1 MKRFTWLLIAVFAL
15 TMSAACGG
23 KKEDK
28 GGKKGGTAEKGD
40 KGGKKGGGGAT
51 IDEAK
56 AKELA
61 AIEVAGFKSGGARA
75 TKTMAMPSYDA
86 EAANEKGKKI
96 HVDVMAQGCVACMP
110 LDVEK
115 WKANPNLKSMLPKIH
130 KDNPDLVWEVEEIE
144 AAGLKG
150 ISIYKR
156 SFASSNEGKT
166 KGTAHGVQVHYHNG
180 VNQLVLTVSAR
191 GGGMANSAEELA
203 ASVSKDEFVAA
214 AKKFLE
220 AFGPKI

>member
-1 MKRFTWLLIAVFAL
+1 MKRFTWLLIAAFAL

-23 KKEDK
+23 KKDDK
-28 GGKKGGTAEKGD
+28 GGKKAGTAAKGD
-40 KGGKKGGGGAT
+40 KAGKKGGGAK
-51 IDEAK
+51 IDEAR

-61 AIEVAGFKSGGARA
+61 VIDVAGFVRGGDRA

-96 HVDVMAQGCVACMP
+96 HVDVMAQGCMMCMP
-110 LDVEK
+110 LDVDK
-115 WKANPNLKSMLPKIH
+115 WKSNENLKSMLPKIH
-130 KDNPDLVWEVEEIE
+130 KDNPDLVWEVEGIE

-156 SFASSNEGKT
+156 SFASSNEGKSR
-166 KGTAHGVQVHYHNG
+166 GTAHGIQVHYHNG

-191 GGGMANSAEELA
+191 GGGMADSTEALA
-203 ASVSKDEFVAA
+203 AEVSKDEFMAA

-220 AFGPKI
+220 AFGPKL

>member
-1 MKRFTWLLIAVFAL
+1 MKRLTWLLIAVFAL
-15 TMSAACGG
+15 SLSAACGG

-28 GGKKGGTAEKGD
+28 GGKKTGTAEQGGGGD
-40 KGGKKGGGGAT
+40 KKGGGAE

-61 AIEVAGFKSGGARA
+61 TIDVPGFTRTSDRA

-86 EAANEKGKKI
+86 EAAKENGKKA

-115 WKANPNLKSMLPKIH
+115 WKANENLKSMLPKIH

-144 AAGLKG
+144 AGGVKG
-150 ISIYKR
+150 IAIYKR
-156 SFASSNEGKT
+156 SFSASEDGKT
-166 KGTAHGVQVHYHNG
+166 KGAAHGVQVHYHNG

-191 GGGMANSAEELA
+191 GGGMASSAEELA
-203 ASVSKDEFVAA
+203 AEFTKEEFLDA
-214 AKKFLE
+214 AKKFLA